1 MDKEKMI
8 RECLMITCFLE
19 YINSHEK
26 DRIVRI
32 LNALNEY
39 SLAELKTYYEINLQ
53 QVELRIDRML
63 SYQ

>member
-1 MDKEKMI
+1 
-8 RECLMITCFLE
+8 MITCFLE